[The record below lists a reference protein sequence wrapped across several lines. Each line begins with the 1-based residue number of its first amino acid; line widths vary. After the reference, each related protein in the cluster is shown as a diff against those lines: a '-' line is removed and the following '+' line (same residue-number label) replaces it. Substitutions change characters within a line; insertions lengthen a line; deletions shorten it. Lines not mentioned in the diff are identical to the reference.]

1 MRGNALRMMSIVA
14 LIPLLLSGCLFGPE
28 TPEID
33 PPPDTTS
40 VDSEEAGIEQTEE
53 TLQEADESEAD
64 TEEDEA
70 AASETQ
76 EVELYVKDSAGYV
89 VPYSVAI
96 PKTEGIAQ
104 KQLAYMVKGGEIEEA
119 GALPEGF
126 TPLLPEGTE
135 ILGLDIQDGTATVD
149 LSKEFLNYEQSE
161 EENILSAITW
171 ALTSWDSVDKV
182 NLWINGDPLEEMP
195 KGKTPST
202 DMTRENTAINI
213 EVAKGV
219 HISDSMPVT
228 LYFLGQEGETTY
240 FVPVTRM
247 VPRGDNVAEVT
258 IEQLIAGP
266 LQSSQLNTEILD
278 NLEVNEIT
286 VEDRTVV
293 ADFGEQLLEYGQE
306 NKVSDHAI
314 QSIVLSLTE
323 NTGAEQ
329 VKISVNGESA
339 VAQAAEPVS
348 RPTKVNPIGL

>member
-1 MRGNALRMMSIVA
+1 
-14 LIPLLLSGCLFGPE
+14 
-28 TPEID
+28 
-33 PPPDTTS
+33 
-40 VDSEEAGIEQTEE
+40 
-53 TLQEADESEAD
+53 
-64 TEEDEA
+64 
-70 AASETQ
+70 
-76 EVELYVKDSAGYV
+76 
-89 VPYSVAI
+89 
-96 PKTEGIAQ
+96 
-104 KQLAYMVKGGEIEEA
+104 
-119 GALPEGF
+119 
-126 TPLLPEGTE
+126 
-135 ILGLDIQDGTATVD
+135 
-149 LSKEFLNYEQSE
+149 
-161 EENILSAITW
+161 
-171 ALTSWDSVDKV
+171 
-182 NLWINGDPLEEMP
+182 MP